1 MLAAI
6 VAETTQARPLDD
18 DGHFTLTWAGR
29 TTRAQAAAAIGDVVQ
44 PGQSG
49 AEEVIV
55 IAFDGAFE
63 PPSHPAGVT
72 PARAKTLA
80 YVVTADGHVSDL
92 AVRAEPFVAPEG
104 ISKVGYGDLSVNP
117 PEEKVVVSVPG

>member
-1 MLAAI
+1 M
-6 VAETTQARPLDD
+6 
-18 DGHFTLTWAGR
+18 
-29 TTRAQAAAAIGDVVQ
+29 
-44 PGQSG
+44 
-49 AEEVIV
+49 
-55 IAFDGAFE
+55 IAFDGSFE
-63 PPSHPAGVT
+63 PPSQAGDLT
-72 PARAKTLA
+72 PARVRTLA